1 MKFAWKI
8 FFTSFIILILSFG
21 IGGFVLVN
29 SVFQTS
35 LNNTVK
41 TACDNNSY
49 ITSSFYAVVTN
60 AEVVADNEA
69 YINSVINNFKNQV
82 SLNNSTSKI
91 TVGESS
97 DMNFYEESSFIN
109 ELKTGN
115 RGWKIVSDEE
125 KHYIQVVSRIQI
137 GEKDFYIETLSN
149 ISNVYTDRD
158 YYCNV
163 YQTVLLCVVLFSS
176 LVLVIFSLYIT
187 RPLVKLSNVSKQ
199 IAQGDFTIRANIK
212 KVTMNTQEI
221 YQLSQN
227 FNKMADC
234 TENYIEQLK
243 QEAQSRDDFVAD
255 FTHELKTPLTSVIGY
270 ADMLRSYELDAQQ
283 RRDCA
288 DYIYK
293 EGKRLEALSINLL
306 NIIVLK
312 NNDIKLQ
319 SVTTDIIF
327 NEIENS
333 VKFLLEKYGLILK
346 IKIEQA
352 TISVEPSMFK
362 TMVYNII
369 DNACKASKSGQTI
382 EIHGFKKSDKFRITI
397 RDFGRGIPKEEIEKI
412 TRPFYMIDK
421 SRSRSQ
427 GGAGLGL
434 ALCQETARLH
444 GTKLVFESKIGEGT
458 TVSFDIKIFER

>member
-21 IGGFVLVN
+21 IGGFVLVD

-35 LNNTVK
+35 LNNIVK

-49 ITSSFYAVVTN
+49 ITSSFYTVVTN

-91 TVGESS
+91 TVGKNS
-97 DMNFYEESSFIN
+97 DMSFYDKSSFIN
-109 ELKTGN
+109 ELETGN
-115 RGWKIVSDEE
+115 RGWKIISDED
-125 KHYIQVVSRIQI
+125 KHYVQVVSCLKI

-149 ISNVYTDRD
+149 ITNVYSDRD

-163 YQTVLLCVVLFSS
+163 YQTVLLCVVFFSS

-187 RPLVKLSNVSKQ
+187 RPLVRLSNVSKQ
-199 IAQGDFTIRANIK
+199 IAQGNFSIRADIK
-212 KVTMNTQEI
+212 KGAMSTQEV

-319 SVTTDIIF
+319 PVTTDILF
-327 NEIENS
+327 NEIESS

-346 IKIEQA
+346 LHIEQA

-369 DNACKASKSGQTI
+369 DNACKASESGQKI
-382 EIHGFKKSDKFRITI
+382 EIYGFKKSDKYKIII
-397 RDFGRGIPKEEIEKI
+397 RDYGRGIPKEEIEKI
-412 TRPFYMIDK
+412 TRPFYMVDK

-434 ALCQETARLH
+434 ALCQEIARLH
-444 GTKLVFESKIGEGT
+444 GTEIIFKSKLGEGT
-458 TVSFDIKIFER
+458 AISFEIKLFEG